1 MKRKIQKSADIDT
14 ITYED
19 ALYFLNSLPEWRLGQ
34 LYHEYNTRDNE
45 FLAAVI
51 DVEELYKLGYTGPV
65 MNIDVD
71 VTCSTADDSDEGH
84 YEDLPQAEQEY
95 DSAKTSINSKQLPAI
110 YKLVS
115 LPEGSTG
122 IDYGGGKFDNAVEAL
137 AEKDITLY
145 VYDPYNR
152 TAEHNRSALKALRQN
167 GGADFAICSNV
178 LNVIKER
185 EARINVLQNIKK
197 ITKTGAPV
205 YITVYEGTGEGN
217 EGATKSGYQLNRKTE
232 GYLDEIKEVFPDAKR
247 KGKLISATNSR
258 TAIENSTRVQGS
270 SSYDNIITVRREK
283 HDFIVRYSGD
293 RDYNLKC
300 QIHRVTPYDDANYT
314 WARYDHFKAEYIRDR
329 KVIDTSYMACYDDG
343 EYEQFSEYC
352 DDVVYTIIDNL
363 IELDK
368 NVEPR
373 MVHNSTAITS
383 NSKIDKWSPEDVHQE
398 VSRKLTEILERKGW
412 ERSDIRDM
420 TRVDAYF
427 SDRSKSHLVIEV
439 GAEVTYSDLEE
450 IGYELNKV
458 VSEYDPDCYFEPEQP
473 GITICYMS
481 TANADIDACSNISD
495 DTPDED
501 EYVAGSR
508 YYIPNRDLDPP
519 EDDDYEEETD
529 DTSVEIDVDAI
540 ITLDEDGIYEYDTG
554 YAFAECPYTRDKEWY
569 SDNYDVNIGDS
580 TYIVECLDELLID
593 RLPDEPGSYHITG
606 SAELFFNVENIQV
619 KREYF
624 WDERHGS
631 DYDEEAYTD
640 SAEVYF
646 NRAGSALNIS
656 SLNKL

>member
-14 ITYED
+14 IAYED
-19 ALYFLNSLPEWRLGQ
+19 ALDFLNSLPEWRLGQ
-34 LYHEYNTRDNE
+34 IYHAYNTRNNE

-51 DVEELYKLGYTGPV
+51 DVEELYSLGYTGPV
-65 MNIDVD
+65 INIDVD
-71 VTCSTADDSDEGH
+71 VTGSTADDEDVTQ
-84 YEDLPQAEQEY
+84 YEDLPQAKQEY
-95 DSAKTSINSKQLPAI
+95 DSAKTSINSKQLPAV

-178 LNVIKER
+178 LNVIKEQ

-205 YITVYEGTGEGN
+205 YITVYEGTGAGN

-232 GYLDEIKEVFPDAKR
+232 GYLEEIREIFPDAKR

-258 TAIENSTRVQGS
+258 SAVQNSTRVQGS
-270 SSYDNIITVRREK
+270 SSYDNMITVRREK

-300 QIHRVTPYDDANYT
+300 QIRRVTPYDDANYT
-314 WARYDHFKAEYIRDR
+314 WARYDHFKAKYIRDG
-329 KVIDTSYMACYDDG
+329 KVIDTSHMACYDDG

-352 DDVVYTIIDNL
+352 EDVVYTIIDNL
-363 IELDK
+363 IELDR

-373 MVHNSTAITS
+373 MIHNSTADS
-383 NSKIDKWSPEDVHQE
+383 LK
-398 VSRKLTEILERKGW
+398 
-412 ERSDIRDM
+412 
-420 TRVDAYF
+420 
-427 SDRSKSHLVIEV
+427 
-439 GAEVTYSDLEE
+439 
-450 IGYELNKV
+450 
-458 VSEYDPDCYFEPEQP
+458 
-473 GITICYMS
+473 
-481 TANADIDACSNISD
+481 
-495 DTPDED
+495 ED
-501 EYVAGSR
+501 EYITGSW
-508 YYIPNRDLDPP
+508 YDVPDHDLDPP
-519 EDDDYEEETD
+519 EDDDYEEATD
-529 DTSVEIDVDAI
+529 DTTVYIDIDAV
-540 ITLDEDGIYEYDTG
+540 ITLEDDGTFEYDK
-554 YAFAECPYTRDKEWY
+554 YDFARCSDNRDGEWY
-569 SDNYDVNIGDS
+569 SDNYGVNIGDEV
-580 TYIVECLDELLID
+580 YIVECLDELLID

-646 NRAGSALNIS
+646 NQAGSLLDLSAID
-656 SLNKL
+656 KI